1 MYRVIKICR
10 TVKTGRRVT
19 IASLG
24 DTSKVFARCFYHSEG
39 NSDSNSFTAD
49 KTTELPRNMKAWC
62 INRHGS
68 NDMLELRTLNTP
80 ALRAQTDVIVRVNA
94 ASINPIDLRMRE
106 GYGSKLLNIRRKAE
120 KIEEFPLILGR
131 DFSGVVVKTGRLV
144 KRFRVGDE
152 VSDCVR
158 SVTIQVVVSIFL

>member
-1 MYRVIKICR
+1 
-10 TVKTGRRVT
+10 
-19 IASLG
+19 
-24 DTSKVFARCFYHSEG
+24 
-39 NSDSNSFTAD
+39 
-49 KTTELPRNMKAWC
+49 
-62 INRHGS
+62 
-68 NDMLELRTLNTP
+68 MLELRTLNTP

-106 GYGSKLLNIRRKAE
+106 GYGSKLLNIRRQAE

-131 DFSGVVVKTGRLV
+131 DFSGVVVKAGRLV

-158 SVTIQVVVSIFL
+158 SVTIQVVALTFR